1 MIHLI
6 ITAATITDHY
16 EKRKEQYIASIES
29 CLRFSHLFDS
39 YTVLECVADEVDYLN
54 PYNVYYSKVGNSFS
68 NKGLN
73 EMQHLKAYLE
83 QTPFSHTDAII
94 KLTGRYLVEE
104 AYFFEKVRDLQHE
117 YDSIFKND
125 NDVYVGNGYHTFFY
139 YMKKGL
145 FLKVIDSLEFS
156 EANQRP
162 IEWDVKDYLL
172 TSDNHVVI
180 DKLGV
185 MAYQGT
191 GSEKIFRA

>member
-6 ITAATITDHY
+6 ITAANIPDYY
-16 EKRKEQYIASIES
+16 EKRKEQYIESIES
-29 CLRFSHLFDS
+29 CLKHSRLFDS
-39 YTVLECVADEVDYLN
+39 YTVLECVADNVDYLN
-54 PYNVYYSKVGNSFS
+54 QYNVCYSRLGNPFS

-73 EMQHLKAYLE
+73 EMRHLKAFLE
-83 QTPFSHTDAII
+83 RSSFAASDAVI
-94 KLTGRYLVEE
+94 KLTGRYVVEDD
-104 AYFFEKVRDLQHE
+104 YFFQTVRGLQHD

-125 NDVYVGNGYHTFFY
+125 NDYYAGNGYHTFFY

-145 FLKVIDSLEFS
+145 FLEAIESLEFS

-162 IEWDVKDYLL
+162 IEWDVKDFILL
-172 TSDNHVVI
+172 TDRHIVI

-191 GSEKIFRA
+191 ASENTFRA